1 MNWYIES
8 VRNDESY
15 LKKVESTVE
24 EVMDWFCN
32 EISNLNEGEFNEERI
47 ISLCKEIFDQ
57 LPILRFVRKSDL
69 KWSNFDECFWIK
81 YNSQTIIRFN
91 DPLKSIKRDIMI
103 NNILNGK

>member
-32 EISNLNEGEFNEERI
+32 EISNLNEEEFNEEKI

-91 DPLKSIKRDIMI
+91 DPLKSIRRDIII

>member
-24 EVMDWFCN
+24 EIMDWFCN
-32 EISNLNEGEFNEERI
+32 EISNLNEEEFNEEKI

-57 LPILRFVRKSDL
+57 LPILRFVKCDMWRGWVSG
-69 KWSNFDECFWIK
+69 IGK
-81 YNSQTIIRFN
+81 YVH
-91 DPLKSIKRDIMI
+91 L
-103 NNILNGK
+103 G